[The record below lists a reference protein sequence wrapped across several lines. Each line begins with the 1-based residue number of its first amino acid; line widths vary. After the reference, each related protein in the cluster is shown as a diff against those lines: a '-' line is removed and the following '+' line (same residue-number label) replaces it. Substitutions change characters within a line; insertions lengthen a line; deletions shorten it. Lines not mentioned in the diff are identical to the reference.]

1 VHQENEDDHPGL
13 LVVIAGV
20 AALGAASARASSTP
34 KKT

>member
-1 VHQENEDDHPGL
+1 MTIREL
-13 LVVIAGV
+13 LIVIAGI